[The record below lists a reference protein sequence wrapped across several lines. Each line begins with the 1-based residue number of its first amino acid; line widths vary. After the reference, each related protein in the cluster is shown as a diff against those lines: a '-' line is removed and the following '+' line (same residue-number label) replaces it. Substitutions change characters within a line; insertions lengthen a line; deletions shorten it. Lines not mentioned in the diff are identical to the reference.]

1 MKVFIVDDSRAFRK
15 ELINLLSKLKEVEIV
30 GQAQD
35 SVKAMEAIQRL
46 KPDAVILGIPISG
59 GNGIHLVKN
68 IKKDKL
74 APIVMILTH
83 YPYRQYREK
92 YMDAGA
98 DFFFDKSTEFEK
110 LIEILRDIVKSK
122 KYGVSLNFP

>member
-46 KPDAVILGIPISG
+46 KPDAVILGIPIPG
-59 GNGIHLVKN
+59 GNGIRLVKN

-74 APIVMILTH
+74 APIVIILTH
-83 YPYRQYREK
+83 YPYCQYRKK

-110 LIEILRDIVKSK
+110 IIDVFKKLIKNPCGRNLV
-122 KYGVSLNFP
+122 

>member
-1 MKVFIVDDSRAFRK
+1 MKVFIVDDSRAFQK

-30 GQAQD
+30 GQAED

-46 KPDAVILGIPISG
+46 KPDVVILDIPMPGGKGIDA
-59 GNGIHLVKN
+59 LEN
-68 IKKDKL
+68 IKKGKSP
-74 APIVMILTH
+74 PIVIMFTN
-83 YPYRQYREK
+83 YPYRQYRKK

-110 LIEILRDIVKSK
+110 VTEVLKKLIK
-122 KYGVSLNFP
+122 NP

>member
-46 KPDAVILGIPISG
+46 KPDAVILGIPIPG
-59 GNGIHLVKN
+59 GNGIRLVKN

-83 YPYRQYREK
+83 YPYRQYRKK

-110 LIEILRDIVKSK
+110 VIEVLKNLIKNPWGGNLV
-122 KYGVSLNFP
+122 

>member
-59 GNGIHLVKN
+59 GNGIRLVKN

-74 APIVMILTH
+74 APIVIILTH
-83 YPYRQYREK
+83 YPYRQYRKK

-110 LIEILRDIVKSK
+110 VIEVLKKLIKNPCGRNL
-122 KYGVSLNFP
+122 

>member
-46 KPDAVILGIPISG
+46 KPDAVILGIPIPG
-59 GNGIHLVKN
+59 GNGIRLVKN

-74 APIVMILTH
+74 APIVIILTH
-83 YPYRQYREK
+83 YPYRQYRKK

-110 LIEILRDIVKSK
+110 VIEVLKKLIKNPCGRNL
-122 KYGVSLNFP
+122 

>member
-15 ELINLLSKLKEVEIV
+15 ELINLLSKLKELEIV
-30 GQAQD
+30 GQAED

-46 KPDAVILGIPISG
+46 KPDVVILGIPIPG
-59 GNGIHLVKN
+59 GNGIRLVKN

-74 APIVMILTH
+74 APIVIILTH
-83 YPYRQYREK
+83 YPYRQYRKK
-92 YMDAGA
+92 YMDVGA

-110 LIEILRDIVKSK
+110 VIDVLKKLIQGS
-122 KYGVSLNFP
+122 SS

>member
-59 GNGIHLVKN
+59 GNGIRLVKN

-74 APIVMILTH
+74 APIVIILTH
-83 YPYRQYREK
+83 YPYRQYRKK

-110 LIEILRDIVKSK
+110 VIDVLKKLIQDS
-122 KYGVSLNFP
+122 SS

>member
-35 SVKAMEAIQRL
+35 SVKPMEAIPKL
-46 KPDAVILGIPISG
+46 KPDVVILGIPISG
-59 GNGIHLVKN
+59 GNGIRLVKN

-110 LIEILRDIVKSK
+110 VTEVLKNLIRSTAPNPD
-122 KYGVSLNFP
+122 F

>member
-46 KPDAVILGIPISG
+46 KPDAVILGLPIPG
-59 GNGIHLVKN
+59 GNGIRLVKN

-74 APIVMILTH
+74 APIVIILTH
-83 YPYRQYREK
+83 YPYRQYRKK

-110 LIEILRDIVKSK
+110 VIEVFKKLIKNPCGRNL
-122 KYGVSLNFP
+122 

>member
-1 MKVFIVDDSRAFRK
+1 MKVFIVEHSRMFRK

-30 GQAQD
+30 GQAED

-46 KPDAVILGIPISG
+46 KPDVVILGIPISG
-59 GNGIHLVKN
+59 GNGIRLVKN
-68 IKKDKL
+68 IKKDKP

-110 LIEILRDIVKSK
+110 ITEVLKKLIK
-122 KYGVSLNFP
+122 NP

>member
-15 ELINLLSKLKEVEIV
+15 ELIKLLSKLKGVEII

-35 SVKAMEAIQRL
+35 SVKAMEAIPKL

-59 GNGIHLVKN
+59 GNGIRFVKN

-98 DFFFDKSTEFEK
+98 DFFFDKSTEFDK
-110 LIEILRDIVKSK
+110 ITEILK
-122 KYGVSLNFP
+122 KLTQ

>member
-1 MKVFIVDDSRAFRK
+1 MKVFIVNNSRAFLK
-15 ELINLLSKLKEVEIV
+15 ELINLFSKLKEVEIV

-46 KPDAVILGIPISG
+46 KPDAVILGIPIPG
-59 GNGIHLVKN
+59 GNGIRLVKN

-74 APIVMILTH
+74 APIVIILTH
-83 YPYRQYREK
+83 YPYRQYRKK

-110 LIEILRDIVKSK
+110 IIDVFRKLIQDSP
-122 KYGVSLNFP
+122 S

>member
-15 ELINLLSKLKEVEIV
+15 ELINLLVSKLKEVEIV

-59 GNGIHLVKN
+59 VNGIHFVKN

-83 YPYRQYREK
+83 YPYRQYRKK

-98 DFFFDKSTEFEK
+98 DFFFDKSTEFDK
-110 LIEILRDIVKSK
+110 ITEILK
-122 KYGVSLNFP
+122 KLTQ

>member
-35 SVKAMEAIQRL
+35 SVKPMEAIPKL
-46 KPDAVILGIPISG
+46 KPDVVILGIPISG
-59 GNGIHLVKN
+59 GNGIRLVKN

-110 LIEILRDIVKSK
+110 VIEVLKNLIRSTAPNPD
-122 KYGVSLNFP
+122 F

>member
-35 SVKAMEAIQRL
+35 SVKAMEAIERL

-59 GNGIHLVKN
+59 GNGIRLVKN

-74 APIVMILTH
+74 APIVIILTH
-83 YPYRQYREK
+83 YPYRQYRKK

-110 LIEILRDIVKSK
+110 VIDVFKKLIQGS
-122 KYGVSLNFP
+122 SS

>member
-1 MKVFIVDDSRAFRK
+1 MKVFIVDASRAFRK

-35 SVKAMEAIQRL
+35 PVKAMEAIQRL
-46 KPDAVILGIPISG
+46 KPDVVILGIPISG
-59 GNGIHLVKN
+59 RNGIHFVKN

-74 APIVMILTH
+74 APIVIILTH
-83 YPYRQYREK
+83 YPYRQYRKK

-98 DFFFDKSTEFEK
+98 DFFFDKSTEFDQIIDVLKK
-110 LIEILRDIVKSK
+110 LTR
-122 KYGVSLNFP
+122 

>member
-1 MKVFIVDDSRAFRK
+1 MKVFIVEHSRMFRK

-30 GQAQD
+30 GQAED

-46 KPDAVILGIPISG
+46 KPDVVILGIPISG
-59 GNGIHLVKN
+59 GNGVQFVRN

-83 YPYRQYREK
+83 YPYRQYRKK

-110 LIEILRDIVKSK
+110 VIDVLKKLIHGS
-122 KYGVSLNFP
+122 SS

>member
-15 ELINLLSKLKEVEIV
+15 ELINLLLLSKLKEVEII

-35 SVKAMEAIQRL
+35 PVKAMEAIQRL
-46 KPDAVILGIPISG
+46 KPDVVILGIPISG
-59 GNGIHLVKN
+59 VNGIRLVKN

-74 APIVMILTH
+74 APIVIMFTN
-83 YPYRQYREK
+83 YPYPQYRKK

-98 DFFFDKSTEFEK
+98 DFFFDKSTEFDK
-110 LIEILRDIVKSK
+110 ITEILK
-122 KYGVSLNFP
+122 KLTQ

>member
-1 MKVFIVDDSRAFRK
+1 MKVFIVDDSRAFRE

-30 GQAQD
+30 GQTQD

-59 GNGIHLVKN
+59 GNGIRLVKN

-74 APIVMILTH
+74 APIVIILTH
-83 YPYRQYREK
+83 YPYRQYRKK

-110 LIEILRDIVKSK
+110 IIDVLKKLIHGSP
-122 KYGVSLNFP
+122 S

>member
-1 MKVFIVDDSRAFRK
+1 MKVFIVEHSRMFRK

-30 GQAQD
+30 GQAED

-46 KPDAVILGIPISG
+46 KPDVVILGIPISG
-59 GNGIHLVKN
+59 GNGIHFVKN
-68 IKKDKL
+68 IKKDKP

-83 YPYRQYREK
+83 YPYRQYRKK

-110 LIEILRDIVKSK
+110 VIDVLKKLIHGS
-122 KYGVSLNFP
+122 SS

>member
-46 KPDAVILGIPISG
+46 KPDAVILGLPIPG
-59 GNGIHLVKN
+59 GNGIRLVKN

-74 APIVMILTH
+74 APIVIILTN
-83 YPYRQYREK
+83 YPYRQYRKK

-110 LIEILRDIVKSK
+110 VIEVFKKLIKNPCGRNL
-122 KYGVSLNFP
+122 

>member
-15 ELINLLSKLKEVEIV
+15 ELNNLLSKLKEVEIV

-59 GNGIHLVKN
+59 GNGIRFVKN

-74 APIVMILTH
+74 APIVIILTH

-110 LIEILRDIVKSK
+110 IIDVFKKLIHGSP
-122 KYGVSLNFP
+122 S

>member
-15 ELINLLSKLKEVEIV
+15 ELINLLLLSKLKEVEIV

-35 SVKAMEAIQRL
+35 PVKAMEAIQRL
-46 KPDAVILGIPISG
+46 KPDVVILGIPISG
-59 GNGIHLVKN
+59 VNGIHFVKN
-68 IKKDKL
+68 IKKDNL

-83 YPYRQYREK
+83 YPYRQYRKK

-98 DFFFDKSTEFEK
+98 DFFFDKSTEFDK
-110 LIEILRDIVKSK
+110 ITEILK
-122 KYGVSLNFP
+122 KLTQ

>member
-15 ELINLLSKLKEVEIV
+15 GLINLLSKLKEVEIV

-35 SVKAMEAIQRL
+35 SVKAMEAIRKL
-46 KPDAVILGIPISG
+46 KPDAVILGIPIPG

-68 IKKDKL
+68 IKEDKL
-74 APIVMILTH
+74 APIVMILTN
-83 YPYRQYREK
+83 YPYRQYRKK

-110 LIEILRDIVKSK
+110 VIEVLKNLIKNL
-122 KYGVSLNFP
+122 

>member
-1 MKVFIVDDSRAFRK
+1 MKVFIVDDSRAFQK
-15 ELINLLSKLKEVEIV
+15 ELINLFSKLKEVEII

-35 SVKAMEAIQRL
+35 SVKAMEAIPKL

-59 GNGIHLVKN
+59 GNGIHFVKN
-68 IKKDKL
+68 IKEDKL

-83 YPYRQYREK
+83 YPYRQYRKK

-98 DFFFDKSTEFEK
+98 DYFFDKSTEFEK
-110 LIEILRDIVKSK
+110 VIEVLRRLVER
-122 KYGVSLNFP
+122 P